1 MAVQNHSARTSPWW
15 RHRLTAVVLAAA
27 LGTAGCTEGDESAP
41 RGIVVN
47 LGGRIAVLDKIDS
60 EPDIVVERPEG
71 TERLDVYKL
80 TAPRQLT
87 TGHIIGI
94 SDGAVVAIE
103 PAKPEQQALLGPA
116 TSWFPTADGKK
127 IWAVSEE
134 PAATACAGQQTPA
147 SVNSRFTVTEY
158 DTSGRPSQR
167 THTLQC
173 GLQPLAETDQ
183 GIVAAQTTTE
193 DDTSRARTDLVL
205 LDSDTMTPRQSLAQ
219 DAVLLA
225 AGGHRLIWKQT
236 DCDGAACM
244 KAYDAQDKG
253 TANAP
258 QCTQGEA
265 VGRGSLDATGRW
277 YASAI
282 RVDGGYRLA
291 VLDLDED
298 SCKDLG
304 TNTAL
309 AGNQDLDGPLSGTW
323 SKSNL
328 LVLDSATGAL
338 TSFNAVSGKQDRR
351 LKNLDVTDDGQVWGA
366 RTD

>member
-1 MAVQNHSARTSPWW
+1 M
-15 RHRLTAVVLAAA
+15 VLAAA
-27 LGTAGCTEGDESAP
+27 LGAAGCSEGDEGPP

-60 EPDIVVERPEG
+60 QPDIVVERPEG

-80 TAPRQLT
+80 TAPRQLE

-94 SDGAVVAIE
+94 SDGSVVAIE
-103 PAKPEQQALLGPA
+103 PAKPEQQVLLGPA

-134 PAATACAGQQTPA
+134 PADTACAGQQTSA
-147 SVNSRFTVTEY
+147 SVQSRFTVTEY
-158 DTSGRPSQR
+158 ETSGRPSQR

-173 GLQPLAETDQ
+173 GLRPLAETDQ

-193 DDTSRARTDLVL
+193 DDTSRARTNLVL
-205 LDSDTMTPRQSLAQ
+205 LGSDTTTVRQSLAQ

-225 AGGHRLIWKQT
+225 VGGHRLIWKQN
-236 DCDGAACM
+236 DCDGAECM
-244 KAYDAQDKG
+244 KVYDAQEKD

-258 QCTQGEA
+258 QCAQGET

-277 YASAI
+277 YASTI
-282 RVDGGYRLA
+282 RSDGGYRLA

-304 TNTAL
+304 TNAAL

-323 SKSNL
+323 SKANL

-338 TSFNAVSGKQDRR
+338 TSFNAASGKEVRR
-351 LKNLDVTDDGQVWGA
+351 PKNLDVTDDGQVWGA
-366 RTD
+366 RAD